1 MRTILDLFRLTP
13 YPKIEY
19 IYVGKLKILVLRVE
33 NIKQLK
39 PWIMFKEATN
49 SVLYIYENLS
59 DIYMFDDFISLI
71 EVDFLIL
78 IKIKNEKK

>member
-13 YPKIEY
+13 YPKIEH

-49 SVLYIYENLS
+49 SILYIYENLS

-78 IKIKNEKK
+78 IKIKNEKN